1 MVMEFIQIMSAAC
14 NFRVGNF
21 LNHNFFFKYY
31 LNDNKYTC
39 LETPVSLLIG

>member
-21 LNHNFFFKYY
+21 NHNFFFKYY

>member
-21 LNHNFFFKYY
+21 NHEFFFFKYY